1 MKLIP
6 VNDKIVVKVNKKNG
20 EETTVNGIILPDTVH
35 EGALIEGKVV
45 AVGEGMYSANGTLIP
60 VVVDEGN
67 TILYSK
73 HAAVSEHTIEAWRYG
88 HRQPSIKQAKRIIKL
103 TEGRLNFEGIYGDIA
118 ELLTE
123 D

>member
-1 MKLIP
+1 MESAIEDFVWIANYYHRVNSISSQKLRKLEEMCIEP
-6 VNDKIVVKVNKKNG
+6 KYKDRKVSPYNLK
-20 EETTVNGIILPDTVH
+20 EYIQFL
-35 EGALIEGKVV
+35 GKQ
-45 AVGEGMYSANGTLIP
+45 
-60 VVVDEGN
+60 
-67 TILYSK
+67 K
-73 HAAVSEHTIEAWRYG
+73 AAKEWDVSEHTIEAWRYG